1 MRPSWGR
8 GIGRFGPSPR
18 ALLWLAPIVV
28 AIAVSALSEH
38 RLEDLMAGGVVV
50 LLLVWAVRHPGA
62 SLSILAVLVAVQAV
76 AFGFLYAAH
85 VPVFILRA
93 GGGLKD
99 LLGISILLSAVGDMV
114 RTGRRLG
121 RLEKT
126 ALVYVGVVTCYL
138 VLPPLFAPGSPHQWN
153 VRLLAWRL
161 DAGYPLLFIALRHA
175 PITARSRA
183 WFTGVVIAIGAA
195 AAGFAVWQYVSPSGF
210 YRFIV
215 NTGKQVAYE
224 QNVLHSST
232 TTIQSTLQY
241 LTDTGSHLHLGSI
254 FLSPFDMADY
264 LVIVA
269 ALIVERLV
277 RGDRHVA
284 LVLVFGGV
292 VFALFASQVR
302 ADAVAALV
310 VFLVALM
317 PVAGR
322 PVLARWRMVLALA
335 IGAAIVVP
343 ALGGTR
349 FAGGHN
355 GGVSA
360 SGHVREFTS
369 GFDQVL
375 RQPLGLGLGN
385 QPVTGNR
392 FVAPGSGSFTSDNS
406 YLQVGDELG
415 VLALVP
421 WLVFI
426 FGSLVGLWN
435 RAREPGNPYASAA
448 AGAGLALIGVL
459 VAGLFHHVFLNFSTA
474 WTLWPLIGLALRP
487 SEPVSAGR
495 EPTPVLAA
503 TTSL

>member
-1 MRPSWGR
+1 MRL
-8 GIGRFGPSPR
+8 SPR
-18 ALLWLAPIVV
+18 ALLWLAPFLV
-28 AIAVSALSEH
+28 AIGVYGLSEH
-38 RLEDLMAGGVVV
+38 RLQDGIAAGVVL

-126 ALVYVGVVTCYL
+126 ALVYVGVVTAYL
-138 VLPPLFAPGSPHQWN
+138 VLPALFAPGSPHQWN

-161 DAGYPLLFIALRHA
+161 DAGYPLLFIALRNA
-175 PITARSRA
+175 PITARART
-183 WFTGVVIAIGAA
+183 WFTGTIIAIGGVT
-195 AAGFAVWQYVSPSGF
+195 AGFAVWQYLSPSGF

-232 TTIQSTLQY
+232 ATIQSTLQY
-241 LTDTGSHLHLGSI
+241 LTSTGSHLHLGSI

-269 ALIVERLV
+269 AVIVERLV
-277 RGDRHVA
+277 RGDRRIALVA
-284 LVLVFGGV
+284 LFAGV

-317 PVAGR
+317 PAVGR

-360 SGHVREFTS
+360 SGHIREFTS

-392 FVAPGSGSFTSDNS
+392 FIAPGAGSFTSDNS

-415 VLALVP
+415 ILAMLP
-421 WLVFI
+421 WLVFVL
-426 FGSLVGLWN
+426 GSLVALWR
-435 RAREPGNPYASAA
+435 RARSPGNPYASTAA
-448 AGAGLALIGVL
+448 SAGLALLGML

-474 WTLWPLIGLALRP
+474 WTLWPFIGLALHPADRD
-487 SEPVSAGR
+487 SAER
-495 EPTPVLAA
+495 EAVPALPA
-503 TTSL
+503 TTRL